1 MKVFSSSN
9 LKTRFKATTQELP
22 LGALTHKTN
31 ASTGEKIPNT
41 VNPDLPELLGGFA
54 YYLQKDADGELYKA
68 ILGKWLF
75 PYLKKDPSDPTRP
88 AKFGPPGAQTFQ
100 VLPELQTPESLFA
113 RIRQSV
119 TELGAAEH
127 LVYVG
132 LYLFAAWF
140 FLVQSVD
147 RKSFPNETDRV
158 LSDRVKS
165 YVATKNLE
173 WVLMQGGV
181 PAAKINPNWLHSSG
195 EYTEEF
201 TRQFRVQNFTLG
213 MMRNSIN
220 LGNVNAM
227 FVDPASA
234 VAALT
239 ESVKNEARVEFLRFF
254 RGQLQDILKQE
265 FLSLLK
271 IIGLE
276 TSGKI
281 GDLGLYAVGDGGGS
295 TGFFSIEGF
304 GLSFFDYELVKT
316 EKPPYVKPQLERT
329 VSIGSGELQALPSV
343 FLAQWG
349 ADSENSKVTVKT
361 DAITASDIKVQA
373 AGQAYLKTTRTPAFE
388 YDHSTGLLTFN
399 RRLRW
404 VQLTYD
410 TTVPIGDSDWDEIAF
425 LTLRFVP
432 STPPPAPTADP
443 RLRADYLF
451 ADNEFVVP
459 QSAPLWSSAA
469 EQAALKAIVLKMRDD
484 PEFTILSSVWGG
496 GVGRRVDLKG
506 PDEFGSE
513 LISAEDQTDN
523 QAAAAPNQGLRY
535 AYGEAIWKTGAGVEP
550 DQLNLCTEGYASPLR
565 CTWSSWPAFLA
576 NVVGGGR
583 KTDEV
588 FAEIGQRLRPS
599 LGRGPSYNTALSTF
613 RAFGMLE
620 AMVRRLQVCVFELTG
635 TELDKGELDND
646 QRIAIHKK
654 LEQFLTEQAA
664 CALPQVGLDREAGV
678 TLDYKM
684 FHKYAD

>member
-1 MKVFSSSN
+1 MKVFSSGN
-9 LKTRFKATTQELP
+9 LKTRYEQTTQELP
-22 LGALTHKTN
+22 LGALTHETN

-41 VNPDLPELLGGFA
+41 VNPDLPELLAAFA
-54 YYLQKDADGELYKA
+54 YYLHKKADGELYKA
-68 ILGKWLF
+68 ILGKWLL
-75 PYLKKDPSDPTRP
+75 PYLKKAPSGSPEEEDE
-88 AKFGPPGAQTFQ
+88 TFQ
-100 VLPELQTPESLFA
+100 LLPELQDPTSLFT

-119 TELGAAEH
+119 TELGAEEH

-147 RKSFPNETDRV
+147 RESFTNETDYV

-165 YVATKNLE
+165 YVATKSLVE
-173 WVLMQGGV
+173 WVLMQGDV
-181 PAAKINPNWLHSSG
+181 KAAKINPSWLHRSG
-195 EYTEEF
+195 KYTEEF
-201 TRQFRVQNFTLG
+201 ARQFRVQNFTLG
-213 MMRNSIN
+213 MMRNSI

-227 FVDPASA
+227 FEDPASTG
-234 VAALT
+234 AALT
-239 ESVKNEARVEFLRFF
+239 ESVKNEAGVEFLKFF
-254 RGQLQDILKQE
+254 RGKLQDVLKQE

-271 IIGLE
+271 ISGLE

-281 GDLGLYAVGDGGGS
+281 EDLGLYAVGDGGGS
-295 TGFFSIEGF
+295 MGFFGIEGF
-304 GLSFFDYELVKT
+304 GLSFFDYELVKI
-316 EKPPYVKPQLERT
+316 EESPYVEPKLERT
-329 VSIGSGELQALPSV
+329 VSIGSGGLQTLPSV

-349 ADSENSKVTVKT
+349 ADWENSKVIVKV
-361 DAITASDIKVQA
+361 DAIAASEIKVQET
-373 AGQAYLKTTRTPAFE
+373 GQAYLRTTDNPAFK
-388 YDHSTGLLTFN
+388 YDHSTGLLTFK

-410 TTVPIGDSDWDEIAF
+410 TTVPISIRPADWDDIAF

-432 STPPPAPTADP
+432 STPPPAPIADP

-484 PEFTILSSVWGG
+484 PEFTIVSTVWGG
-496 GVGRRVDLKG
+496 GVGRRIDLKG
-506 PDEFGSE
+506 PDELGSD
-513 LISAEDQTDN
+513 LTSAEDQSDN
-523 QAAAAPNQGLRY
+523 QTAAAPNQGLRY
-535 AYGEAIWKTGAGVEP
+535 AYGEAIWTTGTGVKP

-565 CTWSSWPAFLA
+565 CTWSSWAAFLA
-576 NVVGGGR
+576 NVVGGGP
-583 KTDEV
+583 KADEV
-588 FAEIGQRLRPS
+588 FAEIGQRLRTS
-599 LGRGPSYNTALSTF
+599 LGRGPSYNTALSAF

-620 AMVRRLQVCVFELTG
+620 AMVRRLQLCAFDLTG
-635 TELDKGELDND
+635 TELNND
-646 QRIAIHKK
+646 QRIAIHGK
-654 LEQFLTEQAA
+654 LEQFLKEQAS

-678 TLDYKM
+678 KVDYKM